1 MSPSPLTVRPDTKM
15 TEAEAK
21 MQEARVQCLIV
32 VDDNQHV
39 CGVVQ
44 IFQPVS

>member
-1 MSPSPLTVRPDTKM
+1 MSPSPLSIMPDAKM
-15 TEAEAK
+15 AEAEAK

-32 VDDNQHV
+32 MDNQHHV

-44 IFQPVS
+44 IFQPVT